1 MTTNANPINAIGL
14 NAPTDDEFVDW
25 AAGVSILTT
34 RTYYA
39 MDIDD
44 QTLPPIRIPISSWQ
58 ATMQVGRS
66 SFAQAVVP
74 AAGQWE
80 SEIYA
85 RSEGEF
91 IIKRGAE
98 FEDGTIQESVLA
110 RAPLQTIRRSQGPT
124 NTTIVLSGYALIAPA
139 TANIRTLQN
148 IRQITNEP
156 GIRVRCDIDWF
167 LRPGQTATAGNEQFT
182 VAYINYYAN
191 VGDQFMDVG
200 ERVV

>member
-1 MTTNANPINAIGL
+1 MIGAGVNALAL
-14 NAPTDDEFVDW
+14 NAPVDDEFVDW
-25 AAGVSILTT
+25 AAGVNFLTT

-44 QTLPPIRIPISSWQ
+44 RTLPPIRVPISSWQ

-74 AAGQWE
+74 AASVWE

-85 RSEGEF
+85 RADEGEF
-91 IIKRGAE
+91 IIRRGAE
-98 FEDGTIQESVLA
+98 FEDGSVQESELA
-110 RAPLQTIRRSQGPT
+110 RAPLQTIRRQQGPT
-124 NTTIVLSGYALIAPA
+124 NTTITLSGYAFIAAA
-139 TANIRTLQN
+139 TINTRELQN
-148 IRQITNEP
+148 IRSITNDP

-167 LRPGQTATAGNEQFT
+167 LRPGQIAVANGQAFT

-200 ERVV
+200 ERVT